1 MKDRDFILFGKTND
15 KGQLM
20 FGNGPELNKF
30 LSQWPNQN
38 FVMDITIIADG
49 TSEALIGYYKR
60 VIVPE
65 FQKAY
70 KHKQGERLTLGQ
82 VDMRLRQMSAIMH
95 ETDKEFNLKYTITIE
110 AAGNHR
116 ASEFIDDL
124 IFLGAENFGIA
135 IKEPKIN

>member
-1 MKDRDFILFGKTND
+1 MKDRDFILFGQTNN

-20 FGNGPELNKF
+20 FGNAPELSKF
-30 LSQWPNQN
+30 LSQWPNQQ
-38 FVMDITIIADG
+38 FVMDITVIETG

-60 VIVPE
+60 VIVSQ

-70 KHKQGERLTLGQ
+70 KHKQGERLTPKE
-82 VDMRLRQMSAIMH
+82 VDLRLRKMSSIMH
-95 ETDKEFNLKYTITIE
+95 ETDREFNLKYTITIE

-116 ASEFIDDL
+116 ASEFIEDL

-135 IKEPKIN
+135 IKEPNS